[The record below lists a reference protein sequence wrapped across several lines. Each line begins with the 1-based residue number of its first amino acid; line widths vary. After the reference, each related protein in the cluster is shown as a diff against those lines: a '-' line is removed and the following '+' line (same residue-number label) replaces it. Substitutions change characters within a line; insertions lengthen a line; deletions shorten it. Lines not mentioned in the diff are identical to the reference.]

1 MKEGIIGY
9 VFQIEILCS
18 EEKNISKKKV
28 ANNMP
33 ENNFF
38 FFNDLSCRS

>member
-18 EEKNISKKKV
+18 EEKNILKKKKV

-33 ENNFF
+33 ENNVI
-38 FFNDLSCRS
+38 